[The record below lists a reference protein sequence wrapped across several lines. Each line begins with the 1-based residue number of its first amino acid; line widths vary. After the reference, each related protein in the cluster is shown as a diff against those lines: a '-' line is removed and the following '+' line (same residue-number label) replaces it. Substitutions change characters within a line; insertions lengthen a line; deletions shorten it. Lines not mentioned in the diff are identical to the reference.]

1 MKTKPNNSLRLSAS
15 LLLGLL
21 ALLTMTWQT
30 AVAHGG
36 GALQIG
42 NAPIAD
48 YLVSVWTNPPT
59 ARAGQTIHV
68 TVGVAMAEDG
78 APMLEADVL
87 VTILDAAGQ
96 PVTSAAATTEQ
107 SVNRLFYEADLD
119 GVPAGDYELMVEVSG
134 PAGRGPVAVAL
145 PVALVSAWPW
155 VVGVAGV
162 VVFVWVVFRWRKKGK
177 MGQPARRTAVSRARS
192 AD

>member
-1 MKTKPNNSLRLSAS
+1 MKTKPTNVPRFATS

-68 TVGVAMAEDG
+68 TVGVALADNGE
-78 APMLEADVL
+78 PMLEATVL
-87 VTILDAAGQ
+87 TTIRDAAGQ
-96 PVTSAAATTEQ
+96 VVSSAAATTEQ
-107 SVNRLFYEADLD
+107 SVNRLFYEADLG
-119 GVPAGDYELMVEVSG
+119 GVPAGEYELVVEVSG
-134 PAGRGPVAVAL
+134 PAGGGPVSVPL
-145 PVALVSAWPW
+145 EVTPVSIWPW
-155 VVGVAGV
+155 VVGVAAAG
-162 VVFVWVVFRWRKKGK
+162 VFVWVVLSWRKREKV
-177 MGQPARRTAVSRARS
+177 GQPVRRTAVSRARS
-192 AD
+192 VD

>member
-1 MKTKPNNSLRLSAS
+1 MRTKPTNFPRFAVS

-21 ALLTMTWQT
+21 ALLMLTGQT

-68 TVGVAMAEDG
+68 TVGVALAEDG
-78 APMLEADVL
+78 APMLEAEVL
-87 VTILDAAGQ
+87 ATILDAAGQ
-96 PVTSAAATTEQ
+96 PLSSAAATTEQ
-107 SVNRLFYEADLD
+107 SVNRLFYEADLA
-119 GVPAGDYELMVEVSG
+119 GVPAGEYELVVAVSG
-134 PAGRGPVAVAL
+134 PAGSGPVSVPL
-145 PVALVSAWPW
+145 VVNPVSIWPW
-155 VVGVAGV
+155 VVGVAAV
-162 VVFVWVVFRWRKKGK
+162 VVFVWVVLGWRKKGK
-177 MGQPARRTAVSRARS
+177 VRQPVRRTAVSRSRS
-192 AD
+192 VD

>member
-1 MKTKPNNSLRLSAS
+1 MRTKPTNFPRFAVS

-21 ALLTMTWQT
+21 ALLMLTGQT

-68 TVGVAMAEDG
+68 TVGVALAEDG
-78 APMLEADVL
+78 APMLEAEVL
-87 VTILDAAGQ
+87 ATILDAAGQ
-96 PVTSAAATTEQ
+96 PLSSAAATTEQ

-119 GVPAGDYELMVEVSG
+119 GVPTGDYELVVEVSG
-134 PAGRGPVAVAL
+134 PAGGGPVSVPL
-145 PVALVSAWPW
+145 TVVPVSIWPW
-155 VVGVAGV
+155 VVGVAAV
-162 VVFVWVVFRWRKKGK
+162 VVFVWVVLGWRKKGK
-177 MGQPARRTAVSRARS
+177 VRQPVRRTAVSRSRS
-192 AD
+192 VD